1 VGNPEGDRTVK
12 RQSLRS
18 EIVRLYEVEK
28 KTVTEIAKM
37 LGCSKPNVSMAI
49 KRSLSWNQV
58 ISPPLPPS
66 IVSWIMDE
74 AARQDKAPAVVAR
87 EIIINAYHAAKD
99 TR

>member
-1 VGNPEGDRTVK
+1 MK
-12 RQSLRS
+12 RQSLRN

-28 KTVTEIAKM
+28 KTVTEIAKI

-49 KRSLSWNQV
+49 RRALSWNQT
-58 ISPPLPPS
+58 ISPPLPAS

-87 EIIINAYHAAKD
+87 ELLIQAYNQAKES
-99 TR
+99 R